1 MDKSILLKKGGAMN
15 QNTIKIRLM
24 NDNDFDDVIRID
36 EKILTVSRPEYYK
49 LKFELLFKSGEYLPT
64 SLVAEDENGRL
75 VGFIM
80 GELYIGEFGISREGA
95 SIDTIG
101 VDPDFRRKGIG
112 KKLMNEFVDHLKQ
125 LGVQKINTLVG
136 KEDTRLMNYFNANQ
150 FSPSRA
156 VINLERSI

>member
-1 MDKSILLKKGGAMN
+1 MN
-15 QNTIKIRLM
+15 QSSISIRLM
-24 NDNDFDDVIRID
+24 NEGDFDDVVRID
-36 EKILTVSRPEYYK
+36 QKILNVSRLEYYT

-64 SLVAEDENGRL
+64 SLVAEDENKKL

-101 VDPDFRRKGIG
+101 VDPDFRQQGIG

-136 KEDTRLMNYFNANQ
+136 KEDTRLMNYFNANL
-150 FSPSRA
+150 FSPSKA

>member
-1 MDKSILLKKGGAMN
+1 MN
-15 QNTIKIRLM
+15 QPLINIRLM
-24 NDNDFDDVIRID
+24 NEGDFDDVIRID
-36 EKILTVSRPEYYK
+36 RKILNVSRLEYYK

-64 SLVAEDENGRL
+64 SLVAENENKN
-75 VGFIM
+75 VIGFIM

-101 VDPDFRRKGIG
+101 VDPDFRRQGIG
-112 KKLMNEFVDHLKQ
+112 KKLMDEFVDHLKQ

-136 KEDTRLMNYFNANQ
+136 KEDTRLMNYFNANR
-150 FSPSRA
+150 FCPSKA

>member
-1 MDKSILLKKGGAMN
+1 MN

-95 SIDTIG
+95 SIDTVG
-101 VDPDFRRKGIG
+101 VDPDCRRQGID
-112 KKLMNEFVDHLKQ
+112 KKLTTEFVDHLKQ
-125 LGVQKINTLVG
+125 LGVQKINTLVE
-136 KEDTRLMNYFNANQ
+136 KEDARLMNYFNANR
-150 FSPSRA
+150 FSPSKA

>member
-1 MDKSILLKKGGAMN
+1 MN
-15 QNTIKIRLM
+15 PTAIKIRLM
-24 NDNDFDDVIRID
+24 NDEDFDDVVRID
-36 EKILTVSRPEYYK
+36 KKILNVSRLDYYT

-64 SLVAEDENGRL
+64 SLVAEDENKIL

-95 SIDTIG
+95 SIDTLG
-101 VDPDFRRKGIG
+101 VDPAYQRRGIG
-112 KKLMNEFVDHLKQ
+112 KKLMNEFIDHLKQ

-136 KEDTRLMNYFNANQ
+136 KEDTRLINFFSANL
-150 FSPSRA
+150 FCPSKS

>member
-1 MDKSILLKKGGAMN
+1 MN
-15 QNTIKIRLM
+15 QPLINIRLM
-24 NDNDFDDVIRID
+24 NDGDFEDVVRID
-36 EKILTVSRPEYYK
+36 QKILNVSRLEYYT

-64 SLVAEDENGRL
+64 SLVAENENKKI

-101 VDPDFRRKGIG
+101 VDPDFRRQGIG

-136 KEDTRLMNYFNANQ
+136 KEDTRLMNYFNANL
-150 FSPSRA
+150 FCPSKA

>member
-1 MDKSILLKKGGAMN
+1 MN
-15 QNTIKIRLM
+15 HPRFTIRLM
-24 NDNDFDDVIRID
+24 NERDFDDVVRID
-36 EKILTVSRPEYYK
+36 QKILNVSRLDYYT

-64 SLVAEDENGRL
+64 SLVAEDENKNL

-95 SIDTIG
+95 SIDTVG
-101 VDPDFRRKGIG
+101 VDPDFQRQGIG
-112 KKLMNEFVDHLKQ
+112 KKLMNEFLDHLKQ

-136 KEDTRLMNYFNANQ
+136 TEDIRLMNYFKTSL
-150 FSPSRA
+150 FSPSKA

>member
-1 MDKSILLKKGGAMN
+1 MN
-15 QNTIKIRLM
+15 QTAINIRLM
-24 NDNDFDDVIRID
+24 NAGDFDEVVRID
-36 EKILTVSRPEYYK
+36 QKVLNVSRLDYYT

-64 SLVAEDENGRL
+64 SLVAEDENKNL
-75 VGFIM
+75 LGFIM

-101 VDPDFRRKGIG
+101 VDPDFRGRGIG

-125 LGVQKINTLVG
+125 LGVRKINTLVG
-136 KEDTRLMNYFNANQ
+136 KQDTRLMKYFKANQ
-150 FSPSRA
+150 FSPSQA